1 MWCEIASIAD
11 LMVAIH
17 SIHCQQRHLHHHLAT
32 HLGKFS
38 DLHGKNSEK
47 ILTQCK
53 QFVNFSH
60 WRSMIGGGT
69 GITSP
74 GLSKSNGS
82 SSSNQ
87 KRGAERLFQ
96 YFGAD
101 DSDPEDYAR

>member
-1 MWCEIASIAD
+1 MQTIQRLIATVCGCVRFF
-11 LMVAIH
+11 LENFH
-17 SIHCQQRHLHHHLAT
+17 S
-32 HLGKFS
+32 
-38 DLHGKNSEK
+38 
-47 ILTQCK
+47 
-53 QFVNFSH
+53 SH
-60 WRSMIGGGT
+60 WRSMIGGT

-101 DSDPEDYAR
+101 DSDPEDYTR